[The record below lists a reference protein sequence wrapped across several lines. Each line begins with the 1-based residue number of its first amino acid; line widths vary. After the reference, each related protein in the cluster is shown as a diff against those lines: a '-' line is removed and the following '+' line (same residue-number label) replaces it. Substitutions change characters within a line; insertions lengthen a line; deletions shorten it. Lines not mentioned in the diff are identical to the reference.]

1 MAPHH
6 RSQEFALPPEG
17 CPNSGA
23 CLTIIP
29 RLEEGE
35 ARMNNHDAA
44 LNRIGTD
51 LDVVKKEVHE
61 IRIVLRERDTS
72 MAFLRTVFLSILG
85 VGLVQVAS
93 TLWWAATLTN
103 KVEALIANS
112 QDWETRMRA
121 SERERA
127 DMRNGLQD
135 LREDVK
141 KIVP

>member
-1 MAPHH
+1 MAPRTLIHT
-6 RSQEFALPPEG
+6 PPAG
-17 CPNSGA
+17 CPNDGICSVVV
-23 CLTIIP
+23 P

-35 ARMNNHDAA
+35 KRLDNHDAA
-44 LNRIGTD
+44 LNRIGVD
-51 LDVVKKEVHE
+51 LDQVKREVHE
-61 IRIVLRERDTS
+61 IRVVLRERDGS
-72 MAFLRTVFLSILG
+72 MNFLRTVFLSILG

>member
-1 MAPHH
+1 
-6 RSQEFALPPEG
+6 
-17 CPNSGA
+17 
-23 CLTIIP
+23 
-29 RLEEGE
+29 
-35 ARMNNHDAA
+35 MNNHDAA

-72 MAFLRTVFLSILG
+72 MAFLRAVFLSILA
-85 VGLVQVAS
+85 VGLVEVAS